1 MDRIGASIIVLP
13 AFYALGSLVY
23 RIYHAAFERH
33 GQESL
38 RGLAFF
44 FGLLFITEVVLI
56 LGFGVDYR
64 YVTAPYIGPSL
75 HWGVVDLPLR
85 MLVPGLVSLALFIA
99 LQIFLSGTFIGRA
112 IMAVAQD
119 QLPLRLMAGSPVRL
133 KRIPFAI

>member
-64 YVTAPYIGPSL
+64 YVEAPYIGPSL
-75 HWGVVDLPLR
+75 HLGLVDLPLR
-85 MLVPGLVSLALFIA
+85 MLVPCLVALCMFIA
-99 LQIFLSGTFIGRA
+99 LQVFVSGPFTGRA
-112 IMAVAQD
+112 IMSDAPCALSFPP
-119 QLPLRLMAGSPVRL
+119 LPP
-133 KRIPFAI
+133 P